1 MNDQVKELFDTLMC
15 NYDFP
20 EEFAAG
26 LAEFLYDE
34 GYRGQKEGRWLF
46 TDYGGISYYQCSCC
60 GYEFERP
67 LTYTRDDVNKYRKY
81 CAHCGARM
89 FKESKE
95 WSTLE

>member
-1 MNDQVKELFDTLMC
+1 MNDQVKELYDTLMC

-20 EEFAAG
+20 AMFAEG

-34 GYRGQKEGRWLF
+34 GYRQQKEGHWTF
-46 TDYGGISYYQCSCC
+46 PDYGGISYYQCSCC
-60 GYEFERP
+60 DYEFERP

-89 FKESKE
+89 FRESPVYE
-95 WSTLE
+95 